1 VIVFLDQPFHITC
14 ADADLYVELV
24 GPKEGEPIYFLHGG
38 PGYNSHSFRDLMG
51 EELESYQMIYADQR
65 GGGRSYTENDF
76 TVDNLVNDVKVVLD
90 SLEIERAALIAHG
103 FGAQI
108 GARAALDS
116 PERFTQLIL
125 INPWL
130 SMPLLSRTLQRH
142 AAKLSGHLEEALPN
156 EEILSNTA
164 VHDPIEATNQAFQ
177 WVNPKKLFDA
187 LEFPNPASRLQLE
200 HSDSTAL
207 LGPQTQAELHG
218 TWQLDALEIL
228 KAISTPT
235 FFLGSRNDQTI
246 YPDQLEAGLQ
256 QMPNSLMSLIE
267 GGHYPW
273 LDDDESFVKLLQEI
287 LSLSTE
293 T

>member
-1 VIVFLDQPFHITC
+1 
-14 ADADLYVELV
+14 
-24 GPKEGEPIYFLHGG
+24 
-38 PGYNSHSFRDLMG
+38 MG

-103 FGAQI
+103 IGAQI

>member
-1 VIVFLDQPFHITC
+1 MFHDQPFHITRT
-14 ADADLYVELV
+14 DADLYVELV
-24 GPKEGEPIYFLHGG
+24 GPKEAEPIYFLHGG

-51 EELESYQMIYADQR
+51 EELESYKMIYADQR
-65 GGGRSYTENDF
+65 GGGRSYTEIDF
-76 TVDNLVNDVKVVLD
+76 TIDNLVDDIRFILD
-90 SLEIERAALIAHG
+90 SLEIGRAALIVHG

-108 GARAALDS
+108 GARAALNS

-142 AAKLSGHLEEALPN
+142 AANISGHLEEAFPN
-156 EEILSNTA
+156 EDTLANA
-164 VHDPIEATNQAFQ
+164 DFHDPIEATNQAFK

-207 LGPQTQAELHG
+207 LGPQTQVELHG
-218 TWQLDALEIL
+218 AWQLDVLDIL
-228 KAISTPT
+228 DAISIPT
-235 FFLGSRNDQTI
+235 FFLGSRDDQTI
-246 YPDQLEAGLQ
+246 YPDQLEAGLR

-273 LDDDESFVKLLQEI
+273 LDDYETFVKLLQEI
-287 LSLSTE
+287 LSLSTQSM
-293 T
+293 